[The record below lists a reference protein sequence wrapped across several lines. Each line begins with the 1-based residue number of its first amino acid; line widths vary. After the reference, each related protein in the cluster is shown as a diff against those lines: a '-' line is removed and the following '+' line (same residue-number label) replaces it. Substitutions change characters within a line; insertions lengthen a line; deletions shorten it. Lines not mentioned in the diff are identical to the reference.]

1 MIYALQFDKENI
13 EEGILNL
20 KKAAICGISQD
31 ELFTSLRED
40 SLEKATSQKRNMHVH
55 LGKIKHPAI
64 I

>member
-20 KKAAICGISQD
+20 RKAVICGICRD
-31 ELFTSLRED
+31 GISLHLETAI
-40 SLEKATSQKRNMHVH
+40 EKATSQKRNMHVH